1 MSFRRELHR
10 SVHWLFR
17 VGDSPGFRIALGV
30 LAMISVLG
38 AWEIIASGLWRNEFE
53 TEVQRAQANDV
64 FGRYESDSE
73 ARAAVSARGNPYS
86 LFW

>member
-1 MSFRRELHR
+1 MSFRRELHE
-10 SVHWLFR
+10 SVRWLFR
-17 VGDSPGFRIALGV
+17 AGDSLGFRIALGV
-30 LAMISVLG
+30 LAMVSVLG

-53 TEVQRAQANDV
+53 TEVQRARANDV

-73 ARAAVSARGNPYS
+73 ARAAVRARGNPYS